1 MHTPL
6 NIVTLMMKAICS
18 SETSV
23 LTKPHGVTS
32 QKTEFFIATA
42 MKTSNLTMRYT
53 VVVIACE
60 RCRTPGRRHARRNHG
75 SQFSTHACRRAGVQ
89 SPWIFYGYLDSVVL
103 LPEHYVYSLHAAVV
117 HARHSLVGGNLSR
130 WQPCVRSLMLR
141 DVDNFT
147 GIHHSSTSSSLRIA
161 RNIM

>member
-1 MHTPL
+1 
-6 NIVTLMMKAICS
+6 
-18 SETSV
+18 
-23 LTKPHGVTS
+23 
-32 QKTEFFIATA
+32 
-42 MKTSNLTMRYT
+42 MRYT

-60 RCRTPGRRHARRNHG
+60 MCRTPGRRHARRNHG

-89 SPWIFYGYLDSVVL
+89 SPWIFYGCLDSVVL

-130 WQPCVRSLMLR
+130 SLMLR

-147 GIHHSSTSSSLRIA
+147 GIHHSSLPVPVAVTGHKVHVCTTTLVLLSMSSMLAMSSLQHNRLRDFA
-161 RNIM
+161 SRTRSKNISSRPLD